1 MAAKDFKATAEGK
14 TIYLCETL
22 SFGVEMVEIR
32 EGLSYDDVLLVPK
45 RSSVSSRKE
54 VNTETQLTRR
64 IKLNIP
70 IVAANMDT
78 VCEAKMAIALAREG
92 GIGIIHRFLPVEK
105 QVEKVLRVKRAE
117 TIVIDNPFTVLPE
130 QTLADIKAIMSEQGV
145 HSILVVNKER
155 KLQGIITQRD
165 IRFETEPK
173 RKASEIMTP
182 VGKAIT
188 APAGTTIERAKEI
201 LQEHRIEKLP
211 LVNADGTLAGMI
223 ASKDILRQYSHPRA
237 VKSRKGRLLV
247 GAAVGVKKGFIE
259 RAGKLLEAG
268 ADVICVDLA
277 HGHSELGISTV
288 RELKR
293 VFGDVEVIAGNVATG
308 EGCRDLIIA
317 GADAVKVGVGPGSS
331 CTTRIITGAGVPQL
345 TAILECAKVAK
356 DYGVPII
363 ADGGIENSGN
373 ITKALAAGASTVML
387 GNLLAGTEESPG
399 FTVIRNGRKYKIY
412 RGSASIDSAIDREVK
427 GEEIDSLDY
436 TPEGVEGFVPFK
448 GSVVEII
455 NQLLGGLRSGMSYA
469 GVKSVAEL
477 QKSAEF
483 VKISE
488 AGRRE
493 SGAHDLEVA

>member
-1 MAAKDFKATAEGK
+1 MA
-14 TIYLCETL
+14 
-22 SFGVEMVEIR
+22 EIK

-45 RSSVSSRKE
+45 RSSVSSRKDI
-54 VNTETQLTRR
+54 NTETMLSRR

-92 GIGIIHRFLPVEK
+92 GIGIIHRFMPVEK

-117 TIVIDNPFTVLPE
+117 TIVIDNPYTVLPD
-130 QTLADIKAIMSEQGV
+130 QTLYDIQSIMAERGV
-145 HSILVVNKER
+145 HSILVVNPEK
-155 KLQGIITQRD
+155 KLKGIITSRD
-165 IRFETEPK
+165 IRFETDLK
-173 RKASEIMTP
+173 RKASDIMTP
-182 VGKAIT
+182 VGKTIT

-223 ASKDILRQYSHPRA
+223 ASKDILRQYSHPKA

-277 HGHSELGISTV
+277 HGHSDLGINTV
-288 RELKR
+288 RELKKA
-293 VFGDVEVIAGNVATG
+293 FGDVEIIAGNVATA

-317 GADAVKVGVGPGSS
+317 GADSVKVGVGPGSS
-331 CTTRIITGAGVPQL
+331 CITRVVTGAGVPQL
-345 TAILECAKVAK
+345 TAILECAKIAK

-363 ADGGIENSGN
+363 ADGGIEKSGS
-373 ITKALAAGASTVML
+373 ITKALATGASTVML

-399 FTVIRNGRKYKIY
+399 MTVIRNGRKYKIY
-412 RGSASIDSAIDREVK
+412 RGSASIDSAVDRETI

-455 NQLLGGLRSGMSYA
+455 NQLLGGLRSGMSYCGA
-469 GVKSVAEL
+469 KNMTEL
-477 QKSAEF
+477 QRNAEF
-483 VKISE
+483 IKISE
-488 AGRRE
+488 AGRKE